1 MRTGATG
8 LVVGGCEPRLSGLRF
23 ATFGNYSIELCK
35 VSWARKDLVSSIIH
49 NAERTAPQSS
59 VLSVE
64 INVKT

>member
-1 MRTGATG
+1 M
-8 LVVGGCEPRLSGLRF
+8 
-23 ATFGNYSIELCK
+23 ELCK

-64 INVKT
+64 INVKTSDELRPCQGVLPLASAASACQEVGHSLAK